1 MNSNIFHEY
10 DIRGRYPD
18 QINENIFC
26 RLGQAIKQVLKSKK
40 IAMARDGR
48 LSSDPLFL
56 YLSSALAQEK
66 IKVIDLGRTSAPFC
80 FWYSQKYRVDA
91 LMITAS
97 HNPADQNG
105 LKIYAHKSGPV
116 DRQAGLE
123 KIRQRYEALATPLQK
138 INLKPKNIKKVNA
151 LGEYQKFILGLVKK
165 ISPKV
170 KLAVDFSNSSSAV
183 ETTAVLEKLKV
194 NFKTLNEKT
203 DGRFPGHNPNPLDEA
218 SQKSMKALMKSKKF
232 NVGAIIDGDGD
243 RIVFFDETGEAVDPN
258 FIICLMID
266 RGLFKKNTTVVKT
279 VSLGRIID
287 EIAKVKGVKVYVSK
301 VGRSHVRRLVKNKK
315 AALGAEK
322 SGHYF
327 FKEYY
332 YGDSALLAL
341 IRVLEIISKNKEPLS
356 RLVKPYQKYAVW
368 PEIAIPFKGRIDH
381 VIGTIKE
388 KFKDGQL
395 SELDCLKIDYPTWGF
410 NLRKSNTEDLW
421 RLSLEGLDKTEVE
434 RHKQE
439 IEDILK

>member
-1 MNSNIFHEY
+1 M
-10 DIRGRYPD
+10 
-18 QINENIFC
+18 
-26 RLGQAIKQVLKSKK
+26 
-40 IAMARDGR
+40 
-48 LSSDPLFL
+48 
-56 YLSSALAQEK
+56 
-66 IKVIDLGRTSAPFC
+66 
-80 FWYSQKYRVDA
+80 
-91 LMITAS
+91 
-97 HNPADQNG
+97 
-105 LKIYAHKSGPV
+105 
-116 DRQAGLE
+116 
-123 KIRQRYEALATPLQK
+123 
-138 INLKPKNIKKVNA
+138 
-151 LGEYQKFILGLVKK
+151 
-165 ISPKV
+165 
-170 KLAVDFSNSSSAV
+170 
-183 ETTAVLEKLKV
+183 
-194 NFKTLNEKT
+194 
-203 DGRFPGHNPNPLDEA
+203 
-218 SQKSMKALMKSKKF
+218 
-232 NVGAIIDGDGD
+232 
-243 RIVFFDETGEAVDPN
+243 DPN

-287 EIAKVKGVKVYVSK
+287 EVAKVKGVKVYVSK

-356 RLVKPYQKYAVW
+356 RLVKPYQKYVVW

-395 SELDCLKIDYPTWGF
+395 SELDGLKIDYPTWGF

-421 RLSLEGLDKTEVE
+421 RLSLEGLDKKELEE
-434 RHKQE
+434 RKKE
-439 IEDILK
+439 IEEILN